1 MKKFK
6 CILLVLLVWLLVFA
20 FVSMVAQVRADP
32 DVWPMFHHDLQ
43 HTGSSDSAV
52 SNGVLL
58 WQFSTGDVIRCSPA
72 VVDGVVYIGS
82 NNDYFYA
89 LDAVTGA
96 SIWQTNVGSNLES
109 SPT

>member
-43 HTGSSDSAV
+43 HTGSLDSAV

-72 VVDGVVYIGS
+72 VVMVSFILVQTTIT
-82 NNDYFYA
+82 FTLWMRLRA
-89 LDAVTGA
+89 LRFGRLMLAA
-96 SIWQTNVGSNLES
+96 IWNRLRL
-109 SPT
+109 